1 MTTIVNEAMRPETG
15 AASATVSSRPDGTL
29 VLALT
34 GVWTVATQRPSV
46 ASVLSQL
53 AAATPSGAEAPR
65 VVLDGRG
72 VTDWDSQFLVFLR
85 RLMVDLERL
94 GAKVDA
100 EALPDGAHRLLSLAS
115 AVPAVKRKPP
125 QGRESLSVRA
135 GRATYAAWDGVLEF
149 VDFTGEIVIAFGR
162 LIRGR
167 AQFPAGDFALILQDT
182 GARALPI
189 VSLIA
194 VLVGL
199 IIAFVGSVQLQ
210 RFGAGSFT
218 ADMVAIAM
226 LREMGALMTAIIMSG
241 RTGAAFA
248 AEIATMQ
255 VNEEVDALATLGIDP
270 VEYLVLPRVLA
281 LALMMP
287 LLCLYANMMGILGG
301 GIIGVTLMDIPLLEY
316 WERTKNSLGFT
327 NLAIGVLKAAVF
339 GGLIGMAGCMRGLSA
354 GRSAA
359 AVGVSTTSAVVM
371 SIVLLVV
378 FDGLFAVILNVL
390 GL

>member
-1 MTTIVNEAMRPETG
+1 MTTIVNEAARLQTG
-15 AASATVSSRPDGTL
+15 AASATVLPRTDGAL
-29 VLALT
+29 VLAFA
-34 GVWTVATQRPSV
+34 GVWTVTSQRPSL
-46 ASVLSQL
+46 STVLSQL
-53 AAATPSGAEAPR
+53 AATAPASGNPR
-65 VVLDGRG
+65 IVLDGRG
-72 VTDWDSQFLVFLR
+72 LTDWDSQFLVFLR
-85 RLMVDLERL
+85 RLMMDMDRL
-94 GAKVDA
+94 GATVDA
-100 EALPDGAHRLLSLAS
+100 EALPEGAHRLLSLAS
-115 AVPAVKRKPP
+115 AVPAVARKPP
-125 QGRESLSVRA
+125 RGSEPLTVRA
-135 GRATYAAWDGVLEF
+135 GKATYAALDSFMEF
-149 VDFTGEIVIAFGR
+149 VDFVGAVVIATAR
-162 LIRGR
+162 LLRGR
-167 AQFPAGDFALILQDT
+167 AQFPTADFALIVQDT

-255 VNEEVDALATLGIDP
+255 VNEEVDALATLGINP

-281 LALMMP
+281 LSLMMP
-287 LLCLYANMMGILGG
+287 LLCLYANLMGILGG

-316 WERTKNSLGFT
+316 WERTKNALGFT
-327 NLAIGVLKAAVF
+327 NLAIGVMKAAVF
-339 GGLIGMAGCMRGLSA
+339 GGLIGIAGCMRGLSA

-359 AVGVSTTSAVVM
+359 AVGISTTSAVVM
-371 SIVLLVV
+371 AIVLLVV

>member
-1 MTTIVNEAMRPETG
+1 MTTIVNEAARLQTG
-15 AASATVSSRPDGTL
+15 AASATVLPRTDGAL
-29 VLALT
+29 VLAFA
-34 GVWTVATQRPSV
+34 GVWTVTSQRPSL
-46 ASVLSQL
+46 STVLSQL
-53 AAATPSGAEAPR
+53 AATAPASGNPR
-65 VVLDGRG
+65 IVLDGRG
-72 VTDWDSQFLVFLR
+72 LTDWDSQFLVFLR
-85 RLMVDLERL
+85 RLMMDMDRL
-94 GAKVDA
+94 GATVDA
-100 EALPDGAHRLLSLAS
+100 EALPEGAHRLLSLAS
-115 AVPAVKRKPP
+115 AVPAVARKPP
-125 QGRESLSVRA
+125 QGSEPLTVRA
-135 GRATYAAWDGVLEF
+135 GKATYAALDSFMEF
-149 VDFTGEIVIAFGR
+149 VDFVGAVVIATAR
-162 LIRGR
+162 LLRGR
-167 AQFPAGDFALILQDT
+167 AQFPTADFALIVQDT

-255 VNEEVDALATLGIDP
+255 VNEEVDALATLGINP

-281 LALMMP
+281 LSLMMP
-287 LLCLYANMMGILGG
+287 LLCLYANLMGILGG

-316 WERTKNSLGFT
+316 WERTKNALGFT
-327 NLAIGVLKAAVF
+327 NLAIGVMKAAVF
-339 GGLIGMAGCMRGLSA
+339 GGLIGIAGCMRGLSA

-359 AVGVSTTSAVVM
+359 AVGISTTSAVVM
-371 SIVLLVV
+371 AIVLLVV

>member
-1 MTTIVNEAMRPETG
+1 MTTIVNEVVRPETA
-15 AASATVSSRPDGTL
+15 AASATVSSQPDGTL

-34 GVWTVATQRPSV
+34 GVWTVAMQRPSV

-53 AAATPSGAEAPR
+53 AGATPSGAEAPL

-85 RLMVDLERL
+85 RLMTDLERL
-94 GAKVDA
+94 GAKVDT

-149 VDFTGEIVIAFGR
+149 VDFTGEIVIACGR

-167 AQFPAGDFALILQDT
+167 AQFPAADFALILQDT